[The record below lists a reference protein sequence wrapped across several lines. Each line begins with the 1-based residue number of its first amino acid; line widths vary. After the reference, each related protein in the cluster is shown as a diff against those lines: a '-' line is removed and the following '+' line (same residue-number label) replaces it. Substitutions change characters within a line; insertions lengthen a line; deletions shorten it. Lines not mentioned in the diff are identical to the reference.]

1 MTYRE
6 QSSQRVVVSGGRSVS
21 ALDLATGGV
30 YWINSDF
37 GPAAGG
43 ALLVTDERVY
53 VAGWNQAGAIDAK
66 SGRTV
71 WQIEIEAYGRPAL
84 LREGDHL
91 LIAGSGMVEC
101 VSIDGR
107 IVWRAKV
114 PKGNSMSI
122 AIGDRVASDDRE
134 R

>member
-1 MTYRE
+1 MAYRE

-21 ALDLATGGV
+21 ALDLATGGL

-43 ALLVTDERVY
+43 ALLVTEDRVY
-53 VAGWNQAGAIDAK
+53 VAGWHQAGAIDAT

-71 WQIEIEAYGRPAL
+71 WQTESNVYGRPAL

-101 VSIDGR
+101 LSIDGR
-107 IVWRAKV
+107 ILWRAEV

-122 AIGDRVASDDRE
+122 ALGDRV
-134 R
+134 